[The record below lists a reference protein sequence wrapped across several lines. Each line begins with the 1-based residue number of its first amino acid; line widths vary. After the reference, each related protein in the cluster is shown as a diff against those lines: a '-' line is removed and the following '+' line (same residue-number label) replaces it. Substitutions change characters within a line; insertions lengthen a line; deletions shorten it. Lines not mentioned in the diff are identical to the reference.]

1 MGTVGMMLPNE
12 LIWVME
18 KLGFE
23 WPDIDEDELRRGGHM
38 VGTFRDDLES
48 RLQAMDRKVNGDL
61 AAALQGQAGPAYVSA
76 WNTNRS
82 QNLQKLLDLLG
93 PVPAGVEVAA
103 GAVLALKIKVIVDVT
118 TTMIALVAMLT
129 NPVTAVGAGPMLIIK
144 KRLLNA
150 AVDIA
155 VEQALNQVL
164 PMVIEPLTE
173 QLPGVII
180 AALESPIV
188 EAVAGD
194 PDEFYADLQALEQA
208 QGEMEQHA
216 ADVESLTERLMSDL
230 ASLNIGGD

>member
-1 MGTVGMMLPNE
+1 MMLPNE

-23 WPDIDEDELRRGGHM
+23 WPDVDEDELRRGSEM
-38 VGTFRDDLES
+38 VRVFRDDLETKI
-48 RLQAMDRKVNGDL
+48 QVMDRKVNGDI
-61 AAALQGQAGPAYVSA
+61 ASAMRGQAGPAYVAA
-76 WNTNRS
+76 WNANRS
-82 QNLQKLLDLLG
+82 QNLQRLLDLLG
-93 PVPAGVEVAA
+93 PAPTGIDIAA
-103 GAVLALKIKVIVDVT
+103 EAVLALKLKVILDVT
-118 TTMIALVAMLT
+118 TTMIALVGMLT
-129 NPVTAVGAGPMLIIK
+129 NPITAIGAGPMLLIK

-155 VEQALNQVL
+155 IEQVLNQVL
-164 PMVIEPLTE
+164 PTVIEPLAQE
-173 QLPGVII
+173 LPGVIM

-208 QGEMEQHA
+208 EGEMEQHA
-216 ADVESLTERLMSDL
+216 VDVETLTERLMTDL

>member
-1 MGTVGMMLPNE
+1 MGMMLPNE

-23 WPDIDEDELRRGGHM
+23 WPDIDEDELRRGGRII
-38 VGTFRDDLES
+38 GAFRDDLEDK
-48 RLQAMDRKVNGDL
+48 LQVMDRKVNGDL

-93 PVPAGVEVAA
+93 PVPTGVEIAA

-118 TTMIALVAMLT
+118 STMIALVAMLT

-164 PMVIEPLTE
+164 PWVIEPLAE
-173 QLPGVII
+173 QLPGVVM
-180 AALESPIV
+180 AALDSPIV

-194 PDEFYADLQALEQA
+194 PDQFYADLQALEQA

-216 ADVESLTERLMSDL
+216 ADVESLTDRLVSDL
-230 ASLNIGGD
+230 AGLNIGGD

>member
-48 RLQAMDRKVNGDL
+48 KLQAMDRKVNGDL

-93 PVPAGVEVAA
+93 PVPAGIEVAA

-173 QLPGVII
+173 QLPGVIM